1 MLIPKITN
9 AERTTDFRPISC
21 LNTVYKVISKILASR
36 LKWILEQVISPYQS
50 AFMPGRLLAENVLL
64 ATDVVQGYNRKNIEP
79 RGMLKVDIR
88 KAFDSVSWDF
98 ILSALRALRILERFV
113 NWIEECITTPSFSVC
128 LNGNSSG
135 FFSSTKGLR
144 QGDPISPYLFVL
156 AMEVFSKLLQ
166 SKFDQGYIHYHPKTS
181 GIALSHL
188 MFADDVMIFFDKSE
202 ASLHGINEALDD
214 FASWSG
220 LHMSKEKTQLF
231 HAGLSHLDCEAI
243 QRHGFPL
250 GSLPIRYLGLPLM
263 HRRLR
268 VSEYEPLI
276 QKVACRF
283 KSWAVKMLSY
293 AERAQLIASVIS
305 GIINF
310 WISTFMLPRGC
321 IKKLES
327 LCSRFLW
334 LGKID
339 GGKGAKVSW
348 SSVCFPNKEGGLG
361 LRRLKDWNTTL
372 CLRFVWLLFSENGS
386 LWSRWHHYHNIKNSS
401 FWELKEKQSDS
412 WTWKTLLRLRT
423 IAQAFVKA
431 EVSNGK
437 RTSFWFDSWT
447 PLGPLIN
454 YFGDDGPRSLRLSLS
469 SRVSDACN
477 ADGWKLPHPRSDA
490 ALNLQAHLTTVQ
502 PPVPSAPQDV
512 SYWIVNS
519 FKCRGFSSKLTWKV
533 LRPRKPEE
541 TWSSLIWFKGAIPR
555 HAFNM

>member
-1 MLIPKITN
+1 M
-9 AERTTDFRPISC
+9 
-21 LNTVYKVISKILASR
+21 ISKILASR
-36 LKWILEQVISPYQS
+36 LKWILEQVIPPYQS
-50 AFMPGRLLAENVLL
+50 AFMPGRLLEENVLL

-79 RGMLKVDIR
+79 RGMLKLDIR

-98 ILSALRALRILERFV
+98 ILSALRALRIPERFV

-188 MFADDVMIFFDKSE
+188 MFADDVMIFFDGSE

-243 QRHGFPL
+243 QRHGFPV

-339 GGKGAKVSW
+339 GGKGAKVS
-348 SSVCFPNKEGGLG
+348 
-361 LRRLKDWNTTL
+361 
-372 CLRFVWLLFSENGS
+372 
-386 LWSRWHHYHNIKNSS
+386 
-401 FWELKEKQSDS
+401 
-412 WTWKTLLRLRT
+412 
-423 IAQAFVKA
+423 
-431 EVSNGK
+431 
-437 RTSFWFDSWT
+437 
-447 PLGPLIN
+447 
-454 YFGDDGPRSLRLSLS
+454 
-469 SRVSDACN
+469 
-477 ADGWKLPHPRSDA
+477 
-490 ALNLQAHLTTVQ
+490 
-502 PPVPSAPQDV
+502 
-512 SYWIVNS
+512 
-519 FKCRGFSSKLTWKV
+519 
-533 LRPRKPEE
+533 
-541 TWSSLIWFKGAIPR
+541 
-555 HAFNM
+555 